1 MQRNFIAA
9 ILLAFAGLAASLAQP
24 AFGQGPHW
32 KLLTPSVAA
41 NMAASVRIQLVDEGG
56 KPVSRPLAIASVRA
70 DMSPDNMG
78 TMTAPARLLPSKE
91 PGMVVVETTLTAPGR
106 WAITLSGS
114 AGGVPVKGSVIVAA
128 TAKRAQAS
136 PPPAAGRLIV
146 YYRNPMGLTDT
157 SPVPRK
163 DAMGM
168 DYIPVYADE
177 IGQSPGAIHLDNR
190 KIQRSRVGFM
200 TVSRMVLARSVRA
213 TGIIAPDESRQSVL
227 AARFNGF
234 VEKLFVTQTG
244 DVVREGQPLM
254 RVWIESPEVLIK
266 EADFIGSL
274 ASGSDANA
282 NLAASVLRQFGVP
295 QSELD
300 AMAKSGVPTR
310 AIMIAAPSGG
320 TVMEKLAV
328 NGMRFSAGDPL
339 FKITDVSL
347 LWVLA
352 GVSERDLASVKPGQK
367 ATINFQDDPSA
378 SFAGKVLFVYP
389 DIDTATRTVKV
400 RIAVANPL
408 GRLRIGQY
416 ADVRIDAPVSATPV
430 LAVPVSAVVDDGS
443 RQIAFVAEPDG
454 SFAPRQVSLGARSGD
469 MVEIRAGLTEGER
482 IVASGNFLIDA
493 ESNLETALQSL
504 APGQRP

>member
-1 MQRNFIAA
+1 MPRNFIAA
-9 ILLAFAGLAASLAQP
+9 ILLAFAGLAAGLAQP
-24 AFGQGPHW
+24 AFGQGESW

-41 NMAASVRIQLVDEGG
+41 NVAASIRIQLVDKGG
-56 KPVSRPLAIASVRA
+56 KPVARPLAIASVRA

-78 TMTAPARLLPSKE
+78 TMTAPARSLPSKE
-91 PGMVVVETTLTAPGR
+91 PGVVVVETTLTAPGR

-114 AGGVPVKGSVIVAA
+114 AGGLPAKGTVIVTA
-128 TAKRAQAS
+128 TAKSAQTA
-136 PPPAAGRLIV
+136 PPPAVGHRIV
-146 YYRNPMGLTDT
+146 YYRNPMGLADT
-157 SPVPRK
+157 SPLPRK
-163 DAMGM
+163 DPMGM

-177 IGQSPGAIHLDNR
+177 IVQSPGAIHLDNR
-190 KIQRSRVGFM
+190 KIQRSGVRTVA
-200 TVSRMVLARSVRA
+200 VSRMVLAKSVRA
-213 TGIIAPDESRQSVL
+213 TGIVAPDESRQSVL

-244 DVVREGQPLM
+244 DSVRQGQPLM

-266 EADFIGSL
+266 EADYVGSL

-282 NLAASVLRQFGVP
+282 NFAASVLRQFGVP

-300 AMAKSGVPTR
+300 AMAKSGTPTR
-310 AIMIAAPSGG
+310 AITIAAPSSGI
-320 TVMEKLAV
+320 VMEKLAV

-339 FKITDVSL
+339 FKITDISL

-352 GVSERDLASVKPGQK
+352 GVSERDLATVNPGQK

-378 SFAGKVLFVYP
+378 SFVGKVLFVYP
-389 DIDTATRTVKV
+389 DIDAATRTVKV
-400 RIAVANPL
+400 RIALANPR

-416 ADVRIDAPVSATPV
+416 ADVRIDAPVSAAPV

-469 MVEIRAGLTEGER
+469 TVEVRAGLKEGER
-482 IVASGNFLIDA
+482 IVATGNFLIDA